1 MKLQIHSVRF
11 DSDYKLINLIK
22 KKLVKLETFY
32 NRIID
37 GEVFLRIENDESRIN
52 KIIEIKLNIPGD
64 QLFAKERARTFEIG
78 VDEVTE
84 ALRRQIKKFK
94 EKQISYYRN
103 ILGLLIIGPSYEIFH
118 IFNGNALLP

>member
-37 GEVFLRIENDESRIN
+37 GKVFLRIVNDESRIN
-52 KIIEIKLNIPGD
+52 KIIEIKLNIPGN

-78 VDEVTE
+78 ADEVTE

-94 EKQISYYRN
+94 EKQLFIERKR
-103 ILGLLIIGPSYEIFH
+103 LIDHS
-118 IFNGNALLP
+118 L

>member
-1 MKLQIHSVRF
+1 MKLQIHFIRF
-11 DSDYKLINLIK
+11 NSDYKLIKLIK
-22 KKLVKLETFY
+22 KKLIKLETFY

-37 GEVFLRIENDESRIN
+37 GEVFLRIGNDESKIN

-78 VDEVTE
+78 AHEVTE

-94 EKQISYYRN
+94 EKQLFIERKR
-103 ILGLLIIGPSYEIFH
+103 LIDHS
-118 IFNGNALLP
+118 L

>member
-1 MKLQIHSVRF
+1 MKLQIHSIRF
-11 DSDYKLINLIK
+11 DSDYKLIQVIK
-22 KKLVKLETFY
+22 RKLVKLETFY

-94 EKQISYYRN
+94 EKQLFIERKR
-103 ILGLLIIGPSYEIFH
+103 LIDQS
-118 IFNGNALLP
+118 L

>member
-1 MKLQIHSVRF
+1 MKLQIHSIRF

-22 KKLVKLETFY
+22 RKLVKLETFY

-78 VDEVTE
+78 ADEVTE

-94 EKQISYYRN
+94 EKQLFIERKRLVDHS
-103 ILGLLIIGPSYEIFH
+103 L
-118 IFNGNALLP
+118 

>member
-84 ALRRQIKKFK
+84 ALRRQIKKVK
-94 EKQISYYRN
+94 EKQLFIERKRLFQRYW
-103 ILGLLIIGPSYEIFH
+103 G
-118 IFNGNALLP
+118 

>member
-37 GEVFLRIENDESRIN
+37 GKVFLRIVNDESRIN
-52 KIIEIKLNIPGD
+52 KIIEIKLNIPGN

-78 VDEVTE
+78 ADEVTE
-84 ALRRQIKKFK
+84 ALRRQIKKVK
-94 EKQISYYRN
+94 EKQLFIERKR
-103 ILGLLIIGPSYEIFH
+103 LIDHS
-118 IFNGNALLP
+118 L

>member
-1 MKLQIHSVRF
+1 MKLQIHSIRF
-11 DSDYKLINLIK
+11 DSDYKLIKLIK
-22 KKLVKLETFY
+22 RKLVKLEKFY

-37 GEVFLRIENDESRIN
+37 GEVFLKIENNEFRIN

-84 ALRRQIKKFK
+84 ALRRQIKKVK
-94 EKQISYYRN
+94 EKQLFNERTR
-103 ILGLLIIGPSYEIFH
+103 LINHS
-118 IFNGNALLP
+118 L

>member
-1 MKLQIHSVRF
+1 MKLQIHFIRF
-11 DSDYKLINLIK
+11 NSDYKLIKLIK

-37 GEVFLRIENDESRIN
+37 GEVFLRIGNDESKIN

-78 VDEVTE
+78 ADEVTE
-84 ALRRQIKKFK
+84 ALRRQIKKVK
-94 EKQISYYRN
+94 EKQLFIERKR
-103 ILGLLIIGPSYEIFH
+103 LIDHS
-118 IFNGNALLP
+118 L

>member
-94 EKQISYYRN
+94 EKQLFIERKR
-103 ILGLLIIGPSYEIFH
+103 LIDHS
-118 IFNGNALLP
+118 L

>member
-64 QLFAKERARTFEIG
+64 L
-78 VDEVTE
+78 
-84 ALRRQIKKFK
+84 
-94 EKQISYYRN
+94 S
-103 ILGLLIIGPSYEIFH
+103 LIH
-118 IFNGNALLP
+118 I

>member
-78 VDEVTE
+78 ADEVTE
-84 ALRRQIKKFK
+84 ALRRQIKKVK
-94 EKQISYYRN
+94 EKQLFIERKR
-103 ILGLLIIGPSYEIFH
+103 LIDHS
-118 IFNGNALLP
+118 L

>member
-1 MKLQIHSVRF
+1 MKLQIHSIRF

-22 KKLVKLETFY
+22 RKLVKLETFY
-32 NRIID
+32 NLIID

-78 VDEVTE
+78 ADEVTE

-94 EKQISYYRN
+94 EKQLFIERKR
-103 ILGLLIIGPSYEIFH
+103 LIDHS
-118 IFNGNALLP
+118 L

>member
-1 MKLQIHSVRF
+1 MKLQIHSIRF

-22 KKLVKLETFY
+22 RKLVKLETFY

-52 KIIEIKLNIPGD
+52 KIIEIKLNIPGV

-78 VDEVTE
+78 ADEVTE

-94 EKQISYYRN
+94 EKQLFIERKR
-103 ILGLLIIGPSYEIFH
+103 LIDHS
-118 IFNGNALLP
+118 L